1 MHISAT
7 NAIAGRRVL
16 QLIGR
21 IEAGSAWHAANGGKL
36 PDDLRELVLRDL
48 VRKAEDFDAD
58 AIIEVDYAIQGLV
71 SAPESGVKLAR
82 ILATGYAVKLSCPA
96 DRSR

>member
-16 QLIGR
+16 HKIGK
-21 IEAGSAWHAANGGKL
+21 IEAASSWHAANGGTL
-36 PDDLRELVLRDL
+36 QDNWRELVLRDL

-58 AIIEVDYAIQGLV
+58 AIIGVDYESDGVIPV
-71 SAPESGVKLAR
+71 DESGVKLTR
-82 ILATGYAVKLSCPA
+82 IVAKGIAVKLSCA
-96 DRSR
+96 A

>member
-16 QLIGR
+16 HAIGK
-21 IEAGSAWHAANGGKL
+21 IEAASSWHAANGGRL
-36 PDDLRELVLRDL
+36 QDNWRELVLRDL

-58 AIIEVDYAIQGLV
+58 AIIGVDYATDGLV
-71 SAPESGVKLAR
+71 PVDESGVKLTR
-82 ILATGYAVKLSCPA
+82 ILATGIAVKLSCA
-96 DRSR
+96 A